1 MTTGAAVQRFYPF
14 IRAEQQ
20 WLKDGANE
28 IGPFLSWGDAER
40 YIAMRLKKEKDDA
53 VQQKMG

>member
-28 IGPFLSWGDAER
+28 IGPFLSWGEAKR
-40 YIAMRLKKEKDDA
+40 YIAMRLKEEKGHA
-53 VQQKMG
+53 VR